1 MFPLWRIHCAMCNV
15 RCTMRRFTGDE
26 FMNFKL
32 EENNPVKPES
42 LLVTTVYPV
51 STGPRRV
58 CKNDPIVVPAK
69 AGIQ

>member
-1 MFPLWRIHCAMCNV
+1 
-15 RCTMRRFTGDE
+15 MRRFTGDE